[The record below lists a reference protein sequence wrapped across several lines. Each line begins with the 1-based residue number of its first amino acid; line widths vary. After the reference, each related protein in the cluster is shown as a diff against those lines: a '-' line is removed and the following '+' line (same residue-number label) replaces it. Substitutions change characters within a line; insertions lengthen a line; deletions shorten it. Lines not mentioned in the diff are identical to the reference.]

1 VGRRLFPHPDV
12 RVKCKESLTTPM
24 AKVATVTSKGQV
36 TLPLS
41 VRRRLGLRKGS
52 RIVFLEGGDEVRVLR
67 EEDLER
73 TFAVFERR
81 RKELRLS
88 RNRLDVLVKEAKTR
102 LWKER
107 DANRH

>member
-1 VGRRLFPHPDV
+1 
-12 RVKCKESLTTPM
+12 M

-36 TLPLS
+36 TLPVS
-41 VRRRLGLRKGS
+41 IRKRLGLRKGS

-73 TFAVFERR
+73 MFDVFEKRGR
-81 RKELRLS
+81 SLRLT
-88 RNRLDVLVKEAKTR
+88 RKRLGDLVKEAKAR

-107 DANRH
+107 YARRR